1 MESSSKGKKIPRRT
15 ASRSTQAL
23 ADLKTI
29 LDSIN
34 DGVFTVDGDFLVTS
48 FNKAAETITG
58 VSEGEALGRPC
69 WEVFR
74 ADICEG
80 ECALKQTISTAR
92 PVINKPVHI
101 LTAGGRGVPI
111 SVSTALLKDRRGR
124 VMGGVE
130 SFRDLSL
137 VEELRKEVERRYS
150 FRDMLSENHKMREI
164 FQLLPLV
171 AESDSTV
178 LVVGE
183 SGTGKELMARAI
195 HQLSPR
201 SARPLVAVN
210 CGALPDTLLESELFG
225 YVAGAFTGAR
235 GDRPGRIEAAR
246 GGTLF
251 LDEIGDVSPA
261 LQVRLL
267 RVLQEKTFERLGS
280 NSPMRADVRFI
291 AATHRDLQA
300 EVRRGTFREDLYYRL
315 NVVQIAIPPLRE
327 RREDVPLLARHF
339 VSKLNRLRGRDVQDI
354 APEAMERLM
363 RHDWPG
369 NVRELENAI
378 EHAFILCRQGVILP
392 EYLPA
397 SIGGKPLSAPSAI
410 EGARAIKEAELSLIR
425 AALERHGGNR
435 SAAARELGIHK
446 TTLWRKLRRSPLDK

>member
-1 MESSSKGKKIPRRT
+1 MASSSKEKKIPRGKT
-15 ASRSTQAL
+15 HRSAQAL
-23 ADLKTI
+23 SDLKTI

-34 DGVFTVDGDFLVTS
+34 DGVFTVDGDYLVTS

-58 VSEGEALGRPC
+58 VPEEEALGRHC

-80 ECALKQTISTAR
+80 ECALKQTIATSR
-92 PVINKPVHI
+92 PVINKPVKI
-101 LTAGGRGVPI
+101 LTASGRGVPI
-111 SVSTALLKDRRGR
+111 SVSTALLKDKRGR

-137 VEELRKEVERRYS
+137 VEELRKEVEQRYS

-164 FQLLPLV
+164 FNLLPLV
-171 AESDSTV
+171 AESESTV

-183 SGTGKELMARAI
+183 SGTGKELMAKAI
-195 HQLSPR
+195 HHLSSR
-201 SARPLVAVN
+201 ERRPLVTVN

-225 YVAGAFTGAR
+225 HVAGAFTGAK
-235 GDRPGRIEAAR
+235 GDRPGRLEAAR

-280 NSPMRADVRFI
+280 NTPIRADVRFI
-291 AATHRDLQA
+291 AATHRDLRE
-300 EVRRGTFREDLYYRL
+300 EVRRGTFREDLFYRL
-315 NVVQIAIPPLRE
+315 NVVQIAIPPLRQ

-339 VSKLNRLRGRDVQDI
+339 VAKLNRLRGRDIQDI

-397 SIGGKPLSAPSAI
+397 SIGGKAAPAPTAV
-410 EGARAIKEAELSLIR
+410 EGARAIKDAELSLIR

-446 TTLWRKLRRSPLDK
+446 TTLWRKLKRDSTDS